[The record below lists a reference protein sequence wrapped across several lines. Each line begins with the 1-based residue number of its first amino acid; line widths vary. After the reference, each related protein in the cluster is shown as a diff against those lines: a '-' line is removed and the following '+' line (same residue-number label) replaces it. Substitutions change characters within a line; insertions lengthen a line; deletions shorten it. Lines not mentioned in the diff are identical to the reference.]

1 MWELVVISLV
11 IKTFLIDFNSEKK
24 LDKGAHI

>member
-1 MWELVVISLV
+1 MWELAVISLV
-11 IKTFLIDFNSEKK
+11 IKTFLIDFNSEKN